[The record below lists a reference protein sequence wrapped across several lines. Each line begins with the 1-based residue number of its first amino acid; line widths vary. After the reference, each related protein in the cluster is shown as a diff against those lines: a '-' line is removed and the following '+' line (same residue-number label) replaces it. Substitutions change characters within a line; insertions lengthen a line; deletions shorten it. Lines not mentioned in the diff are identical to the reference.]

1 MNKKFITA
9 LGASLSLFLLVGCGG
24 GAANTTDTTNTTATA
39 ASVTNTASTTTAAGN
54 ISIAFGSMFGKQFGE
69 QMGFTAEYLK
79 GEDFVNALLAA
90 LNGQSKMEQQQIEA
104 TLKDFMTA
112 VQASKNPQNPAP
124 MPKPL
129 AGTLLADALGSA
141 VGLQIA
147 TGKVFKSADFNAAE
161 MAAAFED
168 ARAGKPQMDE
178 ATFIKVIESRM
189 PAPPPPPPPP
199 PADPQAEKAGK
210 EFLAA
215 NAKKANI
222 KTTPSGLQY
231 EVLKEGKGTRPTLQ
245 NTVKVHYH
253 GTLINGKVFDSSV
266 ERGQPIEFGLGQV
279 IKGWQE
285 GVALMTPGSK
295 YKLYIPHEL
304 GYGGQNAGQIP
315 PYSTLIF
322 EVELFEVK

>member
-1 MNKKFITA
+1 VNKKFLTA

-24 GAANTTDTTNTTATA
+24 SANTTDTTNTTATA
-39 ASVTNTASTTTAAGN
+39 ASVTNTASTTNAAGN
-54 ISIAFGSMFGKQFGE
+54 VSIAFGSMLGSQLGKDGL
-69 QMGFTAEYLK
+69 TAEFLTAA
-79 GEDFVNALLAA
+79 DFTSNLELA
-90 LNGQSKMEQQQIEA
+90 
-104 TLKDFMTA
+104 
-112 VQASKNPQNPAP
+112 
-124 MPKPL
+124 L
-129 AGTLLADALGSA
+129 AGTPKMNPQQAIEVIKPLVQAIQQAKAENKALPKPPVGANLGEAFGSLIGTQLLQGGFKPGELNLAELATAFDA
-141 VGLQIA
+141 
-147 TGKVFKSADFNAAE
+147 
-161 MAAAFED
+161 
-168 ARAGKPQMDE
+168 ARAGTPPMTEEE
-178 ATFIKVIESRM
+178 AVKIVQAVAQAKM
-189 PAPPPPPPPP
+189 PAPPPPA

-253 GTLINGKVFDSSV
+253 GTLITGKVFDSSV
-266 ERGQPIEFGLGQV
+266 ERKEPIEFPLGGV

-315 PYSTLIF
+315 PFSTLIF
-322 EVELFEVK
+322 EVELLEVK